1 MGYDDQYESKLI
13 RGDQDPLPWNLAEV
27 ISNYLAISDMILDIG
42 CGTAFKL
49 LQFSD
54 SVRWIYGL
62 EPNEKMLSKATKNIN
77 QTKVSNITLVRGRC
91 EKVPFVDDIFDVV
104 TCMVAPHDTGELYRV
119 LRPGGYAIL
128 EKVG

>member
-54 SVRWIYGL
+54 SVRWSIVLFSCIVGGA
-62 EPNEKMLSKATKNIN
+62 NFATN
-77 QTKVSNITLVRGRC
+77 S
-91 EKVPFVDDIFDVV
+91 
-104 TCMVAPHDTGELYRV
+104 
-119 LRPGGYAIL
+119 
-128 EKVG
+128 